1 MGMPPMPST
10 QEWRASQDD
19 RPQSATAGL
28 SPAWSP
34 AISKA
39 GTTATA
45 GEPAVARSDKTG
57 CHTRLPIHWQR
68 EHLAYLRTAM
78 PYRKR
83 RKIAAI
89 KTSNDAQS
97 RQHCLWTMRGP
108 TRDVAYRRIQESR
121 IQRATIPAPPL
132 RSPAQ
137 DETSSWHR

>member
-1 MGMPPMPST
+1 MGMPLALST

-19 RPQSATAGL
+19 RPQQDGRACARL
-28 SPAWSP
+28 
-34 AISKA
+34 
-39 GTTATA
+39 
-45 GEPAVARSDKTG
+45 VARHTKSGDHHYRRRTCGSLELLTG

-68 EHLAYLRTAM
+68 EHLANLRTAM

-108 TRDVAYRRIQESR
+108 TRDVADRRIQGSR
-121 IQRATIPAPPL
+121 IRPAITPAPPL
-132 RSPAQ
+132 RPPAQ